1 MSGKSKP
8 NSASDLTGAQPS
20 GADIR
25 QVVLDTVSVQ
35 VEAFLGT
42 ATMTVGALAECQP
55 GTIVTLDRLLADPVD
70 IRVNGIAVARG
81 ELVSVKDRFGVRITS
96 LAN

>member
-1 MSGKSKP
+1 LSGKSKL
-8 NSASDLTGAQPS
+8 NSSSDVSVAQVS
-20 GADIR
+20 STDIR
-25 QVVLDTVSVQ
+25 QAVLDTVSVQ

-55 GTIVTLDRLLADPVD
+55 GTIVALDRLLADPVD

-81 ELVSVKDRFGVRITS
+81 ELVSVKDRFAVRITS